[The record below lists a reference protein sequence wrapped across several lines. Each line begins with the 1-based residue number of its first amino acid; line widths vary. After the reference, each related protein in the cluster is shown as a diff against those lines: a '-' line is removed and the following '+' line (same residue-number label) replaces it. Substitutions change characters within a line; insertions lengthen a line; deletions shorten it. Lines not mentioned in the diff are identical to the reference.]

1 MEKVSIISNLL
12 ANNNQQRKVKM
23 ENSEKLTEK
32 KDLKF
37 YWTMFTAVL
46 SVCLFTFGGG
56 LVIVPLL
63 RKKFVE
69 GLGWFEDDE
78 MMDLVAIAQSTP
90 GPVAINCSTLIG
102 YRLAGIKGAL
112 LAVFAA
118 VLPPLVIITII
129 SIAYEA
135 FSENTIVRMA
145 LRAMQAGI
153 AAVIADVAFGMGQNV
168 VKPKKILPIV
178 IMVAAFIAAFFL
190 SINVAYIIIAC
201 GLIGLFATLFNQRR
215 ARA

>member
-1 MEKVSIISNLL
+1 MEKTI
-12 ANNNQQRKVKM
+12 
-23 ENSEKLTEK
+23 EK

-46 SVCLFTFGGG
+46 TVCMFTFGGG

-69 GLGWFEDDE
+69 GLGWFEDEE
-78 MMDLVAIAQSTP
+78 MMDMVAIAQSTP

-102 YRLAGIKGAL
+102 YRLAGIRGAL
-112 LAVFAA
+112 LTVFAA
-118 VLPPLVIITII
+118 LLPPLVIITAL

-135 FSENTIVRMA
+135 FRDNTVVRMA

-153 AAVIADVAFGMGQNV
+153 AAVIADVAFGMGANV

-178 IMVAAFIAAFFL
+178 IMVAAFVAAFFFRV
-190 SINVAYIIIAC
+190 NVALIIICC
-201 GLIGLFATLFNQRR
+201 GLVGLFSTLYTQKG
-215 ARA
+215 AKS

>member
-1 MEKVSIISNLL
+1 
-12 ANNNQQRKVKM
+12 M
-23 ENSEKLTEK
+23 ENTEK
-32 KDLKF
+32 IPEEKDLKF

-69 GLGWFEDDE
+69 GLGWFEDEE

-102 YRLAGIKGAL
+102 YRLAGVKGAL
-112 LAVFAA
+112 LTVFAA
-118 VLPPLVIITII
+118 LLPPLVIISIL

-135 FSENTIVRMA
+135 FRDNIIARMA

-153 AAVIADVAFGMGQNV
+153 AAVIADVAFGMGANV
-168 VKPKKILPIV
+168 VKPKKVLPIV
-178 IMVAAFIAAFFL
+178 IMVAAFVAAFFFR
-190 SINVAYIIIAC
+190 INVAYVIIAC
-201 GLIGLFATLFNQRR
+201 GLIGLFSTLCTQRR
-215 ARA
+215 AGA

>member
-1 MEKVSIISNLL
+1 
-12 ANNNQQRKVKM
+12 M

-32 KDLKF
+32 RDLKF
-37 YWTMFTAVL
+37 YWTLFTAVL

-69 GLGWFEDDE
+69 GLGWLEDDE

-112 LAVFAA
+112 IAVFAA

-135 FSENTIVRMA
+135 FSENPIVRMA

-168 VKPKKILPIV
+168 VKPKKILPII
-178 IMVAAFIAAFFL
+178 IMAAAFIAAFFL
-190 SINVAYIIIAC
+190 RINVAYIIIAC